1 MKKIN
6 LLLTLGFLSL
16 FMLVFASAGSSNET
30 MKVKV
35 DVMKSTI
42 GISVPSLIEYG
53 NIAAG
58 YLSERRDIDIVN
70 LGNVDVRV
78 TPELNKYNDTIFTH
92 LVFKE
97 VLDDPFTQIG
107 DYYIDIERPAI
118 VGETRSE
125 NVYMYLDLTSYEGET
140 SVDIDNHEANVTF
153 WALSI

>member
-6 LLLTLGFLSL
+6 LLFALGFLSIFL
-16 FMLVFASAGSSNET
+16 LVFVSAGSSNET

-58 YLSERRDIDIVN
+58 YLSERRDIDLVN
-70 LGNVDVRV
+70 IGNVDARV
-78 TPELNKYNDTIFTH
+78 IPELENYSDDIFTH

-107 DYYIDIERPAI
+107 DYYIDLERPAI

-125 NVYMYLDLTSYEGET
+125 NVYMYLDLTGYEGEI
-140 SVDIDNHEANVTF
+140 SEDLENHEANVTF